1 MNWDDALRIVLIL
14 GFAVLAV
21 LLPTAIRV
29 HARDERRT
37 DARLLAWTVWAIFA
51 AGVLAILHRIGQPIR
66 WDVTGLRILV
76 LALGFTYVARNLRRR
91 RRGLGHGSVGESQGH
106 TNVGEP
112 VKVHTT
118 LAQVVA
124 EGRASGVIEYGDTEP
139 HQRPC
144 PACGD
149 PIGMHAP
156 DGARPTGAKACARE
170 GCECAFT
177 RDQLEDPR

>member
-1 MNWDDALRIVLIL
+1 MSADDALRIVMIV
-14 GFAVLAV
+14 GFAVLAI

-29 HARDERRT
+29 HARDERHT

-51 AGVLAILHRIGQPIR
+51 AGILAILHRIGQPIR
-66 WDVTGLRILV
+66 WDVTTLRLLV

-91 RRGLGHGSVGESQGH
+91 GRGLGHGQAIESQGH
-106 TNVGEP
+106 TNVGEG
-112 VKVHTT
+112 KVHIRVP
-118 LAQVVA
+118 AA
-124 EGRASGVIEYGDTEP
+124 GIEYGDTEP

-156 DGARPTGAKACARE
+156 DGARPTGAKACARQ